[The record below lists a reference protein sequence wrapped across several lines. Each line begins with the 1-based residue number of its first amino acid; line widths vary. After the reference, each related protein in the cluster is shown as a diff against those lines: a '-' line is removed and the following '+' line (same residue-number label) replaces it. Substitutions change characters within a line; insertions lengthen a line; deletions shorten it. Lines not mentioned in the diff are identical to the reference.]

1 MVAFVRLSYNWEKC
15 FEKKNINFLTDKK
28 FQKSLRKRNKIFDK
42 LSRNLLQY
50 NSVTHI
56 NTRGMVTGI
65 IFENKEIATN
75 VVKKCI
81 SKGILPVCTFKNAI
95 KLGPPLTIT
104 TGAIKEAMEVI
115 RESIKEAESEQNCA

>member
-1 MVAFVRLSYNWEKC
+1 M
-15 FEKKNINFLTDKK
+15 
-28 FQKSLRKRNKIFDK
+28 
-42 LSRNLLQY
+42 LQY

-115 RESIKEAESEQNCA
+115 RESIEEAESEQNCA